1 MVFQCIRSAER
12 YSLHVCT
19 CGVPLLPSTPLNH
32 CHLSVDLAGETI
44 NPSGSLALPRDG
56 RTITLWNYD
65 VAAFNAGVNLY
76 GSHPFVLQVYEG
88 RLAGIH
94 A

>member
-1 MVFQCIRSAER
+1 VFGWCAAVAVNIHSTAVIGL
-12 YSLHVCT
+12 LH
-19 CGVPLLPSTPLNH
+19 P
-32 CHLSVDLAGETI
+32 AGETI

-88 RLAGIH
+88 TSAGMD